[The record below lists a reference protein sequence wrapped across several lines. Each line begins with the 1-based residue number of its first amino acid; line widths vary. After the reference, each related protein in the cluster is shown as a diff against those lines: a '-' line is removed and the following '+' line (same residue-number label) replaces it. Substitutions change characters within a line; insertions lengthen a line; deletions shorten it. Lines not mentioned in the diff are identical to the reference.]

1 MKAIIPY
8 TQVYADFDGKKVLQK
23 IEAVARTCYKS
34 EGKIKE
40 GSAEKMV
47 AALIK
52 SGHEAMLEH
61 HSVTVKF
68 VCDRG
73 VSHELVRHRVASFAQ
88 ESTRYCNYARED
100 FGSEVTFI
108 LPYFLEYGSKG
119 FKIWKDQMK
128 AAEKAYFDMLDF
140 GCSPQEARSVL
151 PNSLKTE
158 VNMTCNLR
166 EWRWFFKLR
175 AAGVT
180 GTPHPQMLE
189 VAVPLLCSMKKLIP
203 VVFDDIEPCEAGIQ
217 FIPSDEPELVLDRVF
232 KRKGDGDEQE
242 AKKGNEETGD

>member
-1 MKAIIPY
+1 MQAIKPY
-8 TQVYADFDGKKVLQK
+8 TQIYLDFDGQRILQK

-34 EGKIKE
+34 EGKIGE
-40 GSAEKMV
+40 GTAEKMV
-47 AALIK
+47 AALIR

-61 HSVTVKF
+61 ASVTVKF

-88 ESTRYCNYARED
+88 ESTRYCNYSKDD
-100 FGSEVTFI
+100 FGGEITFI
-108 LPYFLEYGSKG
+108 LPFFLNYGTPG
-119 FKIWKDQMK
+119 FKVWKEQMK
-128 AAEKAYFDMLDF
+128 SAEKAYFDMLDI
-140 GCSPQEARSVL
+140 GHTPQEARSVL

-175 AAGVT
+175 AAGIT

-189 VAVPLLCSMKKLIP
+189 VAVPLLCDMKKLIP
-203 VVFDDIEPCEAGIQ
+203 VIFDDIEVCSQGEV
-217 FIPSDEPELVLDRVF
+217 FIPEEPEQE
-232 KRKGDGDEQE
+232 GSEQNVKE
-242 AKKGNEETGD
+242 